1 MDPLFFLHCF
11 LYYTHI
17 IQTGSSSNISGLR
30 MSGTQTRV
38 LEFAVDAGGEEELTE
53 QHFVH
58 AEYHSNGRGFDMYVE
73 GSENGNK
80 VSVPNMINHHAII
93 FILHSSLLLHI
104 YIQTCFH
111 WISLSFF
118 FLLFLLLFFWKI

>member
-1 MDPLFFLHCF
+1 
-11 LYYTHI
+11 
-17 IQTGSSSNISGLR
+17 

-80 VSVPNMINHHAII
+80 VRVPNMINHHEIY
-93 FILHSSLLLHI
+93 LYYTRHCSYI
-104 YIQTCFH
+104 YIQLVF
-111 WISLSFF
+111 IGILFF
-118 FLLFLLLFFWKI
+118 FFFYFFFYFFFGTHR